1 MSDETTPALLDVV
14 CGQVIRLLNAAGE
27 TPSRVRVSSGELS
40 VELEWRPA
48 EHAATSPIVV
58 PATVT
63 PAGPVLT
70 GNGHGPIGPAPVPPR
85 HNDGPA
91 LDAEERFQI
100 RSPMVGTFYRAP
112 EPGARPFVEV
122 GTLVEE
128 GTQVAILE
136 AMKLMNPLEADRRG
150 RVTEILVEDASP
162 VEYDQPLFILEPVER

>member
-40 VELEWRPA
+40 AELEWRPA
-48 EHAATSPIVV
+48 EHAATSPM
-58 PATVT
+58 AVT
-63 PAGPVLT
+63 PAGPVHT
-70 GNGHGPIGPAPVPPR
+70 GNGHGRPAPAPPH

-91 LDAEERFQI
+91 PDAEERFQI
-100 RSPMVGTFYRAP
+100 RSPMVGTFYRSP

-122 GTLVEE
+122 GSIVDE

-162 VEYDQPLFILEPVER
+162 VEYDQPLFVLEPVER